1 MENQAGG
8 TKWPGM
14 ARNAPV
20 ALSALYFLNLR
31 GDVILERQYRDDVDR
46 NMANAFKTE
55 IINGKDRGGNPVVNL
70 GMCSFMYTREQNVYV
85 VAVTRANANAMLA
98 FTFMHSLINLFK
110 SYFNKFNE
118 KTLKS
123 NFVIIYELLDEV
135 CDNGY
140 PQITSPE
147 VLKAFITQRA
157 ARAADDPK
165 DTYEN
170 QRKAKEVSMQVT
182 GAVQWRGQNL
192 VYKKNEVYL
201 DIVESVSL
209 LMSPKGVVLKAS
221 ATGTI
226 EMKTALS
233 GMPELTIGLNDKVGE
248 EASANQTQQ
257 SAQSNHKKNI
267 DLADLQFHQCVN
279 LSKFASE
286 KTISFVPPDGKFDL
300 MKYRVTE
307 GISLPFKLMPLVK
320 ELGRTRIQ
328 VDVKVR
334 SCFSDKQF
342 ATNVKIRIPVPK
354 YTSGATCKLTG
365 GTAKYKSAEEAL
377 VWKIKK
383 FQGATE
389 LTLSAEIELVSTTT
403 ERKAWHKPPIS
414 MDFHVPMFT
423 ASGLRVRFL
432 KVWEK
437 SGYQSTK
444 WVRYLCN
451 SGRDTKTG
459 VYEVRCQ

>member
-1 MENQAGG
+1 
-8 TKWPGM
+8 
-14 ARNAPV
+14 
-20 ALSALYFLNLR
+20 
-31 GDVILERQYRDDVDR
+31 
-46 NMANAFKTE
+46 
-55 IINGKDRGGNPVVNL
+55 
-70 GMCSFMYTREQNVYV
+70 
-85 VAVTRANANAMLA
+85 
-98 FTFMHSLINLFK
+98 MHSLINLFK

-248 EASANQTQQ
+248 ETSANQTQQ
-257 SAQSNHKKNI
+257 SSAQSNHKKNI

-307 GISLPFKLMPLVK
+307 GKFILTLIWAIRLT
-320 ELGRTRIQ
+320 L
-328 VDVKVR
+328 
-334 SCFSDKQF
+334 CFVYRHL
-342 ATNVKIRIPVPK
+342 ATVQAHAAGER
-354 YTSGATCKLTG
+354 ARADAHTG
-365 GTAKYKSAEEAL
+365 GR
-377 VWKIKK
+377 
-383 FQGATE
+383 QGPV
-389 LTLSAEIELVSTTT
+389 LL
-403 ERKAWHKPPIS
+403 
-414 MDFHVPMFT
+414 
-423 ASGLRVRFL
+423 LR
-432 KVWEK
+432 
-437 SGYQSTK
+437 
-444 WVRYLCN
+444 
-451 SGRDTKTG
+451 
-459 VYEVRCQ
+459 

>member
-1 MENQAGG
+1 
-8 TKWPGM
+8 
-14 ARNAPV
+14 
-20 ALSALYFLNLR
+20 
-31 GDVILERQYRDDVDR
+31 
-46 NMANAFKTE
+46 
-55 IINGKDRGGNPVVNL
+55 
-70 GMCSFMYTREQNVYV
+70 
-85 VAVTRANANAMLA
+85 
-98 FTFMHSLINLFK
+98 
-110 SYFNKFNE
+110 
-118 KTLKS
+118 
-123 NFVIIYELLDEV
+123 
-135 CDNGY
+135 
-140 PQITSPE
+140 
-147 VLKAFITQRA
+147 
-157 ARAADDPK
+157 
-165 DTYEN
+165 
-170 QRKAKEVSMQVT
+170 
-182 GAVQWRGQNL
+182 
-192 VYKKNEVYL
+192 
-201 DIVESVSL
+201 
-209 LMSPKGVVLKAS
+209 
-221 ATGTI
+221 
-226 EMKTALS
+226 
-233 GMPELTIGLNDKVGE
+233 
-248 EASANQTQQ
+248 
-257 SAQSNHKKNI
+257 
-267 DLADLQFHQCVN
+267 
-279 LSKFASE
+279 
-286 KTISFVPPDGKFDL
+286 

-342 ATNVKIRIPVPK
+342 ATNVNIRIPVPK

-383 FQGATE
+383 FQGMTE
-389 LTLSAEIELVSTTT
+389 LTLSAEVELVSTTT
-403 ERKAWHKPPIS
+403 ERKPWHKPPIS

>member
-1 MENQAGG
+1 
-8 TKWPGM
+8 
-14 ARNAPV
+14 
-20 ALSALYFLNLR
+20 
-31 GDVILERQYRDDVDR
+31 
-46 NMANAFKTE
+46 
-55 IINGKDRGGNPVVNL
+55 
-70 GMCSFMYTREQNVYV
+70 
-85 VAVTRANANAMLA
+85 
-98 FTFMHSLINLFK
+98 
-110 SYFNKFNE
+110 
-118 KTLKS
+118 
-123 NFVIIYELLDEV
+123 
-135 CDNGY
+135 
-140 PQITSPE
+140 
-147 VLKAFITQRA
+147 
-157 ARAADDPK
+157 
-165 DTYEN
+165 
-170 QRKAKEVSMQVT
+170 MQVT
-182 GAVQWRGQNL
+182 GAVQWRSPNL
-192 VYKKNEVYL
+192 AYKKNEVYL

-221 ATGTI
+221 VTGVI
-226 EMKTALS
+226 EMKTLLS

-248 EASANQTQQ
+248 EAQANAQTTHGG
-257 SAQSNHKKNI
+257 NHKKSI

-354 YTSGATCKLTG
+354 YTSGATCKVTG
-365 GTAKYKSAEEAL
+365 GTAKYKSTEEAL

-383 FQGATE
+383 FQGMTE
-389 LTLSAEIELVSTTT
+389 LTLSAEVELVSTTT
-403 ERKAWHKPPIS
+403 ERKPWHKPPIS

-437 SGYQSTK
+437 SGYKSTK
-444 WVRYLCN
+444 WVRNLCN

>member
-1 MENQAGG
+1 
-8 TKWPGM
+8 
-14 ARNAPV
+14 
-20 ALSALYFLNLR
+20 
-31 GDVILERQYRDDVDR
+31 
-46 NMANAFKTE
+46 
-55 IINGKDRGGNPVVNL
+55 
-70 GMCSFMYTREQNVYV
+70 
-85 VAVTRANANAMLA
+85 
-98 FTFMHSLINLFK
+98 MHSLINLFK

-209 LMSPKGVVLKAS
+209 LMSPKGVALKAS

-248 EASANQTQQ
+248 EASANQQQQ

-365 GTAKYKSAEEAL
+365 GTAKYKSAGEAL

-383 FQGATE
+383 FQGITE
-389 LTLSAEIELVSTTT
+389 LTLSAEVELVSTTT
-403 ERKAWHKPPIS
+403 ERKPWHKPPLS

>member
-1 MENQAGG
+1 
-8 TKWPGM
+8 
-14 ARNAPV
+14 
-20 ALSALYFLNLR
+20 
-31 GDVILERQYRDDVDR
+31 
-46 NMANAFKTE
+46 
-55 IINGKDRGGNPVVNL
+55 
-70 GMCSFMYTREQNVYV
+70 
-85 VAVTRANANAMLA
+85 
-98 FTFMHSLINLFK
+98 MHQLISLFK

-118 KTLKS
+118 KVLKS

-135 CDNGY
+135 CDHGY

-147 VLKAFITQRA
+147 VLKSFITQRA
-157 ARAADDPK
+157 DRAADDPTA
-165 DTYEN
+165 TYEN

-182 GAVQWRGQNL
+182 GAVQWRSPNL
-192 VYKKNEVYL
+192 TYKKNEVYL

-209 LMSPKGVVLKAS
+209 LMSPKGVGLKAS
-221 ATGTI
+221 ATGVI
-226 EMKTALS
+226 EMKTLLS

-248 EASANQTQQ
+248 EAQAN
-257 SAQSNHKKNI
+257 AQATHGGNHKKSI

-383 FQGATE
+383 FQGMTE
-389 LTLSAEIELVSTTT
+389 LTLSAEVELVSTTT
-403 ERKAWHKPPIS
+403 ERKPWHKPPIS